1 MLKMDKE
8 RILNKIDELDQY
20 LNELDKIIPDNFK
33 DYKEIKTK
41 AACERLLQI
50 SIEIV
55 IDICSLISSE
65 LRLGLPSEEESI
77 FDNLEKKGIINKNM
91 RNILIKMKGF
101 RNILVHRYGEIEDK
115 YVFEFLNED
124 LGNFDKFKEEI
135 LNFIS

>member
-1 MLKMDKE
+1 MDKE